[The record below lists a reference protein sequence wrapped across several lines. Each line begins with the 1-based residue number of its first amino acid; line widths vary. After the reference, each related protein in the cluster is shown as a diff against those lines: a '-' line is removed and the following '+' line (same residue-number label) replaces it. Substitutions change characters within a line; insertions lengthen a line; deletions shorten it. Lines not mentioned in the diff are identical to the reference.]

1 MILPVDV
8 FENQN
13 YLLHD
18 NRDELDLLLNVQMV
32 VYDYHKNHEI
42 FHWNYWKTRHIVEEI
57 NQWDKYFDDVEEILD
72 GPDETEFVGEWM
84 GRISPEWNL
93 SLQRTERKVIFYL
106 MIDRLKNDENF

>member
-1 MILPVDV
+1 MEMILVDEVIENISSEKDIIQNERNFLSMILPVDV

-42 FHWNYWKTRHIVEEI
+42 FH
-57 NQWDKYFDDVEEILD
+57 
-72 GPDETEFVGEWM
+72 
-84 GRISPEWNL
+84 
-93 SLQRTERKVIFYL
+93 
-106 MIDRLKNDENF
+106 

>member
-42 FHWNYWKTRHIVEEI
+42 FH
-57 NQWDKYFDDVEEILD
+57 
-72 GPDETEFVGEWM
+72 
-84 GRISPEWNL
+84 
-93 SLQRTERKVIFYL
+93 
-106 MIDRLKNDENF
+106 